1 MELERLKEK
10 RKGLRIS
17 FTKHLTKIE
26 TTLGREIA
34 AGYTKEAK
42 LDELLSLKSQL
53 TEKLNELIKAD
64 ESVQL
69 KIEISEMAAEI
80 ASSEEYKDKAKI
92 RIPSQFIRNIALGKG
107 IELADNSTSERIH
120 VLIGSD
126 YISEILGERNIRIS
140 KRLLAAHSIFGY
152 LLQGKEEEIDGKDIS
167 ANHLIAENEE
177 LDFDRAK
184 DLWLLETIGINSDKE
199 VSMSDKEILKS
210 FEQIRRMQTKDMKL
224 DCCGRRIV
232 RN

>member
-26 TTLGREIA
+26 TTLGKEIA

-80 ASSEEYKDKAKI
+80 ASSEEYKDKGIDLKSKLQ
-92 RIPSQFIRNIALGKG
+92 RQ
-107 IELADNSTSERIH
+107 IELLCDRPQINTNCQSTDNTDNI
-120 VLIGSD
+120 
-126 YISEILGERNIRIS
+126 ILSRNETKSVKLPKLNIQTFHGDCS
-140 KRLLAAHSIFGY
+140 HF
-152 LLQGKEEEIDGKDIS
+152 
-167 ANHLIAENEE
+167 
-177 LDFDRAK
+177 LDF
-184 DLWLLETIGINSDKE
+184 WN
-199 VSMSDKEILKS
+199 S
-210 FEQIRRMQTKDMKL
+210 FEVAIHKNDSLTKIEKFTYL
-224 DCCGRRIV
+224 KTYL
-232 RN
+232 